1 MTERQ
6 EKLAKLEGRLAEI
19 KVDIDALDGD
29 DDLSNA
35 EVVVLG
41 RRHAELGRMRHEAKT
56 LRVRELRE
64 EIEEQRERAGRMLG
78 MGTGV

>member
-6 EKLAKLEGRLAEI
+6 EKLETLEGRLAEI
-19 KVDIDALDGD
+19 KDDLDALDD
-29 DDLSNA
+29 KELTTA

-56 LRVRELRE
+56 LRARELRE
-64 EIEEQRERAGRMLG
+64 DIEEQRERTGRLLG
-78 MGTGV
+78 LGSGV

>member
-19 KVDIDALDGD
+19 KVDIDGLDGK
-29 DDLSNA
+29 DDLSHA

-56 LRVRELRE
+56 LRDKALRE
-64 EIEEQRERAGRMLG
+64 QVEEQRERAGHMLG

>member
-19 KVDIDALDGD
+19 KVDIDGLDGK
-29 DDLSNA
+29 DDLSHA

-41 RRHAELGRMRHEAKT
+41 RRYAELGRIRHETKA
-56 LRVRELRE
+56 LRDKALRE
-64 EIEEQRERAGRMLG
+64 QVEEQRERAGHLLG